1 MGDTGM
7 HWHTGNRRRG
17 CPTGVT
23 TTVVTP
29 RAGARRGVLLC
40 FIRTDAEGT

>member
-17 CPTGVT
+17 CPTGV
-23 TTVVTP
+23 TVVTP